1 MAVKGYQKVLE
12 NVQKSRKN
20 QRFFNEMKTDWQPCI
35 NLIFFRSML
44 IYVQSKYIPQMLF
57 NS

>member
-1 MAVKGYQKVLE
+1 MAVKSYQKVLE
-12 NVQKSRKN
+12 NVQKSLKN
-20 QRFFNEMKTDWQPCI
+20 QWFLNEMKIDWQRCI

-44 IYVQSKYIPQMLF
+44 IYFQSKYIPQMLL

>member
-12 NVQKSRKN
+12 NVQKSRKS
-20 QRFFNEMKTDWQPCI
+20 QWLLNEMKIDWLPCI

-44 IYVQSKYIPQMLF
+44 IYFQSKYIPQMLL